1 MKNNYNE
8 RSWAIDVITQINLI
22 VSQRK
27 KVIRKA
33 GGERTLKASTKSSSL
48 FPDVLLF
55 QDEQSARVLQGWE
68 LKMPDTPITDA
79 ELLINAEKKARLLGL
94 NSFLV
99 WNVSEAALYVL
110 NAGKYEHRA
119 QWSDLKDITKRDE
132 VEANEGRW
140 VAQLTQIIE
149 DLEQFFN
156 NGDIKSQNIL
166 EALSENKIIDVI
178 TGNIGLVKQN
188 IISALQKDAHLDALV
203 TEWWET
209 IKIEYSSEP
218 DAPSAVAKLVLMT
231 WVNRFLFAH
240 YLKKFTDKALQIDDF
255 NEGTTLADAKVYFSE
270 LTAESDFLNV
280 YAPVIGE
287 DLIDAVSWEQI
298 LQLNLFL
305 SELNLKDIDQGLL
318 QQFFEQLLLTSKR
331 KAAGQ
336 YATPYSLADYFTR
349 IVVLDKTLPMIDPF
363 CGTGTILRAVYD
375 LKVEAGVSPLDTIS
389 SIWGSDKF
397 SFPLQMS
404 TISLAKPEV
413 MGQVLNIFKSDVIDL
428 EIAKSY
434 DFIDPNNGNTVTKQ
448 LPGFDYIISNL
459 PFVKGAD
466 IGKANP
472 NIFGIIKKI
481 ANLLTEPNFAIPAK
495 SDLIAYLPY
504 YLWHLCNDK
513 GRVGL
518 IVSNSWLGTDWGE
531 QFRTRLNRFFKIEK
545 IVTSGNGKWFQN
557 AAVVTNLI
565 VLEKRAV
572 PIAIAA
578 DEEETSF
585 ITMNVSVDELAD
597 KATVQKAARETIL
610 RRNGLVKV
618 RTWTKAKMSEFDVLG
633 LSWSAFFADLSWI
646 DKAQPKL
653 IKANTLF
660 DINRGER
667 RGWDDM
673 FLPTGNHGI
682 EPEYIKP
689 VLKNFKDITH
699 LIGKAD
705 AEAFCCSKTLG
716 ELEAANATG
725 ALAWI
730 KKFENGVNDKGLP
743 LTTSLRRANH
753 HWYEMKDTTVADLVG
768 TINYGSTLFIAKLEQ
783 RSFVNQRLIRF
794 TVKRP
799 ETDIDLCQALMNS
812 FLGIFYIEALGF
824 GRGQGALDLNST
836 KVRDNLFMLNPALL
850 TADQK
855 EAIKAAFAPLFA
867 REIEHVPDEVD
878 LADRIAFEQV
888 VAEAF
893 DLVDIWPL
901 VKASLLDLFN
911 IRETV

>member
-1 MKNNYNE
+1 VKNNYNE

-618 RTWTKAKMSEFDVLG
+618 RSWT
-633 LSWSAFFADLSWI
+633 
-646 DKAQPKL
+646 
-653 IKANTLF
+653 
-660 DINRGER
+660 
-667 RGWDDM
+667 
-673 FLPTGNHGI
+673 
-682 EPEYIKP
+682 
-689 VLKNFKDITH
+689 
-699 LIGKAD
+699 
-705 AEAFCCSKTLG
+705 
-716 ELEAANATG
+716 
-725 ALAWI
+725 
-730 KKFENGVNDKGLP
+730 
-743 LTTSLRRANH
+743 
-753 HWYEMKDTTVADLVG
+753 
-768 TINYGSTLFIAKLEQ
+768 
-783 RSFVNQRLIRF
+783 
-794 TVKRP
+794 
-799 ETDIDLCQALMNS
+799 
-812 FLGIFYIEALGF
+812 
-824 GRGQGALDLNST
+824 
-836 KVRDNLFMLNPALL
+836 
-850 TADQK
+850 
-855 EAIKAAFAPLFA
+855 
-867 REIEHVPDEVD
+867 
-878 LADRIAFEQV
+878 
-888 VAEAF
+888 
-893 DLVDIWPL
+893 
-901 VKASLLDLFN
+901 
-911 IRETV
+911 